1 MISYTLTP
9 LTEFK
14 ESVHSTLRCLM
25 ISDLKNTGVVCRN
38 QYYLNIALQKWWT
51 YLRERFC
58 CDWKNVKDYW
68 DISEFIARMQ
78 RQASVSAPT
87 IVRLSS
93 GLVRFNMPFREW
105 FLIKNEFKDEELGK
119 QSLFIASSPDGKL
132 LRLTDRTPEM
142 LSTLDCQYGDILSEL
157 ERIKFEVLRD
167 NLLDIMGKPNQLE
180 GFT

>member
-1 MISYTLTP
+1 MISYTLKP
-9 LTEFK
+9 LSEFK
-14 ESVHSTLRCLM
+14 ESVHCTLRCM
-25 ISDLKNTGVVCRN
+25 MASDLKDTGVVCRN

-58 CDWKNVKDYW
+58 CDWKNGDDYW
-68 DISEFIARMQ
+68 SISEFIASMQ
-78 RQASVSAPT
+78 RQAGVSAPT
-87 IVRLSS
+87 IVRISS

-105 FLIKNEFKDEELGK
+105 YLIENAFKDEENDK